1 MPQTISKLHT
11 ALLEWM
17 HYDPDTG
24 IFTWLKHRG
33 KGVAGMRAGGLWSN
47 GYRWLQ
53 FYGISASES
62 HWAVFYMTGAWPV
75 DQVDHRDRNPTNNSW
90 NNLRESTH
98 SQNQHNRGP
107 HRDNKCGVKGVS
119 WRPEKNRWRATIA
132 VDGRKIELGL
142 HRDFETACRVRAAA
156 SARYHGEFAI

>member
-1 MPQTISKLHT
+1 MDFHMPQTISKLHT

-75 DQVDHRDRNPTNNSW
+75 DQVDHRVHLVDHPVVTVGRHRVTPPAHCTSSS
-90 NNLRESTH
+90 LLETTCKH
-98 SQNQHNRGP
+98 S
-107 HRDNKCGVKGVS
+107 V
-119 WRPEKNRWRATIA
+119 
-132 VDGRKIELGL
+132 GR
-142 HRDFETACRVRAAA
+142 
-156 SARYHGEFAI
+156 RY